1 MAETKRQAL
10 IVLGMHR
17 SGTSALSGM
26 LAKLG
31 AREPST
37 PMPPTIDNPRGY
49 WESVEFMRFHDA
61 ILSSSGS
68 SWDDWG
74 RFNPG
79 WLESAAASD
88 FTGQL
93 PQVLEQEFGDA
104 GLLLLKD
111 PRICRFFPFWLQG
124 LAQLGIAPK
133 VVFALRHPV
142 EVAESLRARD
152 GFGRNRALLL
162 WLRHV
167 LDAEHASRPVARC
180 FVHYRDLLEDWR
192 SQAQRI
198 ARELGIQWPKWSSSV
213 ELEIDGHLA
222 TELRRHVAEPG
233 AVGGGPELSQWV
245 RDAMQA
251 LERIAAGEDEAKPRA
266 ALDRIRAEFDR
277 TAGIYGVVVRE
288 QIAQAEAEKAG
299 INEALA
305 GSTQRGAELAA
316 RLEASEQALSAG
328 QARESANALKLEGL
342 AGRIAELDA
351 ALATE
356 GARLAEAREGAAA
369 LARQLEARDGTV
381 VQLQGELAERNQA
394 FEGKAVELAELQGR
408 LAERDQAFEKKA
420 VEFTELKGR
429 LAERDRAL
437 EKKAVELTELQGGLA
452 ERNQALADKSSELG
466 QWRQRLEEQA
476 GLLSEARAQVQQLQA
491 QALQKDAS
499 IVKLELQVL
508 ALKGDAGRHARQE
521 DARFRELAKLTE
533 RLLAL
538 ESEARTAGV
547 EHERMGT
554 RLDNSLAEVARLQA
568 KLEAIERSGAW
579 RLTAPLRAA
588 ARVARGTKQEDPA
601 RLLRASG
608 MFDEAWYLETYP
620 DVRES
625 GIDPVEHYLR
635 HGAAENRNPGPGFS
649 TAAYRARHPELD
661 AAGTNP
667 LLHAIRCADDGAG
680 AKPGRSGERG

>member
-1 MAETKRQAL
+1 MAKTKRQAL

-37 PMPPTIDNPRGY
+37 PMPPTVDNPRGY
-49 WESVEFMRFHDA
+49 WESVEFMRLHDA

-79 WLESAAASD
+79 WLESAAASE

-133 VVFALRHPV
+133 VVFALRHPA

-167 LDAEHASRPVARC
+167 LDAEHASRPVARS

-198 ARELGIQWPKWSSSV
+198 ARELGIQWPRWSGSV

-251 LERIAAGEDEAKPRA
+251 LERIAAGGDETEPRA
-266 ALDRIRAEFDR
+266 TLDRIRAEFDR
-277 TAGIYGVVVRE
+277 TAAIYGAVVRE
-288 QIAQAEAEKAG
+288 QVAQAEAEKAR

-316 RLEASEQALSAG
+316 RLEASEQVLSAS
-328 QARESANALKLEGL
+328 QVRESDNALKLDTL

-356 GARLAEAREGAAA
+356 GTRLADAREGAAA
-369 LARQLEARDGTV
+369 LARQLEARDSTV
-381 VQLQGELAERNQA
+381 AQLQAELAERNQA
-394 FEGKAVELAELQGR
+394 LAARSAELAEWQGR
-408 LAERDQAFEKKA
+408 LAERDQAFAGKA
-420 VEFTELKGR
+420 AELAGLQGR
-429 LAERDRAL
+429 LAE
-437 EKKAVELTELQGGLA
+437 
-452 ERNQALADKSSELG
+452 KSSELG
-466 QWRQRLEEQA
+466 QWRHRLEEQA
-476 GLLSEARAQVQQLQA
+476 GLLSAAQAQVEQLQA

-499 IVKLELQVL
+499 IMKLELQVT
-508 ALKGDAGRHARQE
+508 ALKEDAGRHARQE

-547 EHERMGT
+547 EHARMGVQ
-554 RLDNSLAEVARLQA
+554 LDDSVAEVARLQA
-568 KLEAIERSGAW
+568 RLDAIQRSGAW
-579 RLTAPLRAA
+579 RLTAPLRAV
-588 ARVARGTKQEDPA
+588 ARAVRGTKQEDPA

-608 MFDEAWYLETYP
+608 LFDEAWYLETYP
-620 DVRES
+620 DVREN

-635 HGAAENRNPGPGFS
+635 HGAGENRDPGPGFS
-649 TAAYRARHPELD
+649 TAAYRARHPEVD

-667 LLHAIRCADDGAG
+667 LLHAIRRATDGAAG
-680 AKPGRSGERG
+680 ARPGRSGEGA